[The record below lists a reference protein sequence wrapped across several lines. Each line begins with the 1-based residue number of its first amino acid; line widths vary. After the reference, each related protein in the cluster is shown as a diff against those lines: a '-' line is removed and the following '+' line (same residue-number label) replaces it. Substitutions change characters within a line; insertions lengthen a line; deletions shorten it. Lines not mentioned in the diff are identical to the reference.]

1 MNPLHYRFTD
11 DELKTILDT
20 MVMIVDTREQKN
32 KHILDYFDKKKVPY
46 KHRGLRTGDYTAM
59 IPANE
64 NLGMQREMYLNAL
77 IERKNSVN
85 ELVES
90 IKDRT
95 RFENELIR
103 GAKAPFT
110 LIVEEAN
117 GYEKILKGEYISKYS
132 PQALLGSLK
141 TFEARY
147 GFATVFLPPQLSG
160 NYIYHHMYYM
170 AREILKGA

>member
-1 MNPLHYRFTD
+1 MSPLHFRFA
-11 DELKTILDT
+11 ENEIKALLDT

-32 KHILDYFDKKKVPY
+32 RHILEYFDKKKVPY
-46 KHRGLRTGDYTAM
+46 MHRGLKTGDYTAM
-59 IPANE
+59 LPKNDELGIPRD
-64 NLGMQREMYLNAL
+64 LFLPGL

-103 GAKAPFT
+103 GARQPFT
-110 LIVEEAN
+110 MIVEDAD
-117 GYEKILKGEYISKYS
+117 GYEKILKGDYISKYT

-147 GFATVFLPPQLSG
+147 GFTTVFLSPQFSG
-160 NYIYHHMYYM
+160 NYIYHHFYYM
-170 AREILKGA
+170 AREAMKGA